1 MGTQSQRAQLQI
13 TPVPKV
19 QAHRTLRR
27 AQNGGNKQKLRE
39 GAVRVCLLER
49 PEALCGNVSHQYDKN
64 TNSMTRTPTDIKSGG
79 LKA

>member
-13 TPVPKV
+13 TPIPKV
-19 QAHRTLRR
+19 QTHRTLQR
-27 AQNGGNKQKLRE
+27 AQKDGNKQKLRE

-49 PEALCGNVSHQYDKN
+49 PEALCGNVSHQYAYSN
-64 TNSMTRTPTDIKSGG
+64 NLTRTPIDIKSGG